1 MICDYKITRWCLI
14 AHKLYLQALDLLS
27 LKALIAFNADLSL
40 TNDNGESVM
49 DIAKSKEWKVGI
61 DLLYVLGAVSYNRMD
76 SFPGQSNILS
86 LQPLLSQQFSGDG
99 ANESSDDDDDDD
111 FVDSL
116 SSLPRETDLSEDKY
130 QCCSLKSLNSLR
142 NEPFVSRKPR
152 SGDRVL
158 CLDGG
163 GIKGLILIEMLS
175 TIEKATSKQ
184 IIDLF
189 DWFVGTSTG
198 GILAL
203 ALVYS
208 KLTKILLV

>member
-1 MICDYKITRWCLI
+1 
-14 AHKLYLQALDLLS
+14 
-27 LKALIAFNADLSL
+27 
-40 TNDNGESVM
+40 M
-49 DIAKSKEWKVGI
+49 DIAKSNEWKEGI
-61 DLLYVLGAVSYNRMD
+61 NLLYMLGAVSYNPMD

-86 LQPLLSQQFSGDG
+86 LQAMVSKQFSEDDV
-99 ANESSDDDDDDD
+99 NESSDEDDE

-116 SSLPRETDLSEDKY
+116 SSLPRQTDLSEAKY
-130 QCCSLKSLNSLR
+130 QCCSLKSLNSVW

-175 TIEKATSKQ
+175 AIEKATGKR
-184 IIDLF
+184 IVDLF
-189 DWFVGTSTG
+189 DWLVGTSTG

-208 KLTKILLV
+208 KSIILLIV

>member
-1 MICDYKITRWCLI
+1 
-14 AHKLYLQALDLLS
+14 
-27 LKALIAFNADLSL
+27 
-40 TNDNGESVM
+40 M

-61 DLLYVLGAVSYNRMD
+61 DLLYMLGAVSCNRMD

-86 LQPLLSQQFSGDG
+86 LQPMLSQQFSGDDT
-99 ANESSDDDDDDD
+99 NQSSDDDDD

-116 SSLPRETDLSEDKY
+116 SSLPRQTDLSEAKY
-130 QCCSLKSLNSLR
+130 QYCSLKSLNSFQ
-142 NEPFVSRKPR
+142 NKPFVVSRKPR

-175 TIEKATSKQ
+175 AIEKATGKQ

-208 KLTKILLV
+208 KLTKILFV

>member
-1 MICDYKITRWCLI
+1 MLRLVTMICVF
-14 AHKLYLQALDLLS
+14 QQMLDLLS

-40 TNDNGESVM
+40 TNDDGESVF
-49 DIAKSKEWKVGI
+49 DIAKLKEWKEGT
-61 DLLYVLGAVSYNRMD
+61 DLLYILGAVTYSVTD
-76 SFPGQSNILS
+76 SLPGQSNILS
-86 LQPLLSQQFSGDG
+86 FQRMLCQRFSEEPVT
-99 ANESSDDDDDDD
+99 ESSEEDE
-111 FVDSL
+111 FIDSL
-116 SSLPRETDLSEDKY
+116 SSLQLGTDLSESTDH
-130 QCCSLKSLNSLR
+130 CSTMKSFGSSLR
-142 NEPFVSRKPR
+142 QPSSMSRR
-152 SGDRVL
+152 QRNGDRVL

-175 TIEKATSKQ
+175 TIERATGKQ

-208 KLTKILLV
+208 KL